1 MHFCQ
6 TIVPIL
12 ALLPLCPGCSW
23 NSQNATVPARLPG
36 IRAADPNGLAEELFA
51 ERIDRSPRLAD
62 KITTRP
68 ARSDWGQEQEWSE
81 RAAFEQLGG
90 IRIGS
95 IDQALSTAG
104 DQERETLL
112 RIQAELRFEALEPAL
127 TLDRAPLGPIR
138 GLLRVGLLHLYLDHP
153 LESGHDLE
161 AFRARL
167 EALTVWTLQ
176 AAERSEQING
186 AQAPLPSTLMSLRA
200 ITSPAL
206 AELILERVAQEA
218 RMAVGLTPS
227 SRLQSM
233 GEIETLLRFSLPAAA
248 TDLLAAL
255 EAPHRSQPRR
265 GLVRQ
270 PGGLRL
276 HRERV
281 KQLVSADL
289 TVSEIEARLKTQS
302 RELEEALLKIAASIN
317 YVGDGLD
324 LLAQLRDQHDL
335 SVGHP
340 VADLDRLEL
349 LTQRADN
356 AFKTLGPLLPAD
368 LGELRSVDLLPL
380 SLRPL
385 ADGLLRKNAHH
396 GHGRATRLMLDPAR
410 LHAASMDSLAVSWI
424 LGTRTLSYC
433 VRPTSDLPRW
443 LRHAQ
448 WPGWEDAMGLYLA
461 RLHDELKPGRDP
473 WHRAA
478 GLGLELECVARGL
491 ADLGLHLHGWS
502 RAETI
507 KFLQARCM
515 AEPSRVEFWVD
526 DCLDRPGLALAAPLI
541 LQEILATRADLRVSR
556 GIAFDL
562 LTFHRALLEVGPLP
576 VDLTRGEIL
585 RHLR

>member
-1 MHFCQ
+1 MHFCRP
-6 TIVPIL
+6 IVPIL

-23 NSQNATVPARLPG
+23 RSQNATVPARLPG

-51 ERIDRSPRLAD
+51 ERMDRVPRLAD

-68 ARSDWGQEQEWSE
+68 ARSDWGQEQEWTE
-81 RAAFEQLGG
+81 RPAFGQLGG

-95 IDQALSTAG
+95 IDQALSTAD
-104 DQERETLL
+104 DQERETLQ
-112 RIQAELRFEALEPAL
+112 RIRAELRFEALEPAL
-127 TLDRAPLGPIR
+127 TLDRAPLGPMR
-138 GLLRVGLLHLYLDHP
+138 GLLRIGLLHLYLDHP
-153 LESGHDLE
+153 LESGPDLE

-176 AAERSEQING
+176 AAERSKHVKGTQT
-186 AQAPLPSTLMSLRA
+186 PLPSTLMSLRA
-200 ITSPAL
+200 MASPAL
-206 AELILERVAQEA
+206 AEVILERVAQEA
-218 RMAVGLTPS
+218 RMAVDLTPS

-233 GEIETLLRFSLPAAA
+233 GEIETLLRVSLPAAA

-289 TVSEIEARLKTQS
+289 TVTEIEARLRTQS
-302 RELEEALLKIAASIN
+302 RELEEALLKITTSIN
-317 YVGDGLD
+317 YIGDGLD
-324 LLAQLRDQHDL
+324 LLAQLRDQHDD

-340 VADLDRLEL
+340 LADLDRLEL
-349 LTQRADN
+349 LTQRADL
-356 AFKTLGPLLPAD
+356 AFKILGPLLPAD
-368 LGELRSVDLLPL
+368 LGELPGVNRLPL
-380 SLRPL
+380 CLRPL
-385 ADGLLRKNAHH
+385 ADGLLRQNAHH
-396 GHGRATRLMLDPAR
+396 GRARARRLMLDPAR
-410 LHAASMDSLAVSWI
+410 LHAASMDSFAVSWI
-424 LGTRTLSYC
+424 LGTKALSYC
-433 VRPTSDLPRW
+433 DQPTSDLPRW

-448 WPGWEDAMGLYLA
+448 WPGWDDAMGLYLA

-491 ADLGLHLHGWS
+491 TDLGLHLHGWS
-502 RAETI
+502 RAEAI

-515 AEPSRVEFWVD
+515 AQPSRVELWVD
-526 DCLDRPGLALAAPLI
+526 DCLDRPGLALAAPLS
-541 LQEILATRADLRVSR
+541 LQEILAARADVRRFR
-556 GIAFDL
+556 GVAFDL

-576 VDLTRGEIL
+576 VDLTREEIL
-585 RHLR
+585 RRLP